1 MPEPMEIERRYV
13 PSVVEPIELE
23 ERSAAAP
30 VIKGISPPFNSQS
43 VDLGGFRE
51 VFTPNAF
58 DKVVGRHRNDPR
70 GGVDVVALFD
80 HEGQPIGRTTND
92 TLKLSIA
99 DRGLAYAISPPDTTL
114 GRDIVTL
121 VRRGDLFGA
130 SFAFSIAQGG
140 ESWTQ
145 EADGSTLRTVTNV
158 ANLYDVSVVTRGAYP
173 QATAALRSLGAW
185 KAAVGQIQ
193 QRAEGSGLVISLD
206 YDRTFTAAPGMW
218 RSFVA
223 LAYERGNTVICIS
236 RREETEQ
243 NVEEIRSAFAGTD
256 VTDIVLCGHTT
267 QKRDAAAARGI
278 SVDVWIDDYPEG
290 IVALETRKD
299 SRPAADEA
307 ADRRRRWQ
315 YALTSASARLVT
327 ARLKTNAPRIK

>member
-1 MPEPMEIERRYV
+1 MGEHVEIERRYV
-13 PSVVEPIELE
+13 PSVLEPIEIE
-23 ERSAAAP
+23 ERSASAP

-173 QATAALRSLGAW
+173 QATAALRSLEAW
-185 KAAVGQIQ
+185 RTENLTTHEVEQI
-193 QRAEGSGLVISLD
+193 AERV
-206 YDRTFTAAPGMW
+206 
-218 RSFVA
+218 
-223 LAYERGNTVICIS
+223 
-236 RREETEQ
+236 
-243 NVEEIRSAFAGTD
+243 
-256 VTDIVLCGHTT
+256 
-267 QKRDAAAARGI
+267 
-278 SVDVWIDDYPEG
+278 
-290 IVALETRKD
+290 
-299 SRPAADEA
+299 ADEA
-307 ADRRRRWQ
+307 ADKRRRWQ